1 MYKEAVS
8 ILLILFI
15 AVLFLN
21 PGHLTMPESIVSMM
35 IVGIITAFLFF
46 AAYIL
51 NEKSADEREAIHILR
66 AGRIS
71 YLSGVATLIAGI
83 IVQGINHEIDHWL
96 IIVLCVM
103 LLSKLI
109 SRIYSR
115 LKM

>member
-8 ILLILFI
+8 IFIILII
-15 AVLFLN
+15 AILFLN
-21 PGHLTMPESIVSMM
+21 PGHLTMPETMVSMM
-35 IVGIITAFLFF
+35 IIGIIIAFLFF
-46 AAYIL
+46 AAYLL
-51 NEKSADEREAIHILR
+51 NETSADEREALHILK

-71 YLSGVATLIAGI
+71 YLSGVAMLITAI
-83 IVQGINHEIDHWL
+83 IIQGIDHEIDHWL